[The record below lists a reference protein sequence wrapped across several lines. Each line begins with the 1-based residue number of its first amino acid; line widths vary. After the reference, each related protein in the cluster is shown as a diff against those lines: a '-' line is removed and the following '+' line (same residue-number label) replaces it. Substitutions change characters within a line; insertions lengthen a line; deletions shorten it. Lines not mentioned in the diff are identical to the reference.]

1 MNQFLSLLT
10 VRFKIAAGFFMV
22 MITLIIVGTSVYFT
36 NSKLSYQVGQ
46 IFTDDIPV
54 NDLIIRTEF
63 ILEDAVATLGL
74 FLLSKQSQ
82 RFESYQAKLVLLE
95 SKLKKLRSNAMLSN
109 DLLIGASIDR
119 IEYNLIALKDLTPQ
133 LQQSAN
139 DPNFNLP
146 ALDVATKH
154 LGPITATAF
163 TQISLMLA
171 SEELEEYS
179 NDRLIILTLL
189 YQLKENWLRVTSD
202 FRMFLAFRFPATRL
216 QIDTF
221 IMQIQNQINQLQSL
235 MDEGEL
241 TFEQEE
247 GLTIIE
253 VEFKKYQKHLKT
265 ALTLHSG
272 ERWRTDT
279 FLINQAVIPISDEIT
294 SQLQIIREFSRT
306 NLSDKKSELLSQLA
320 TSSSQIILIVIA
332 GLIVSSL
339 IAWLI
344 SWNIMNRLQQTVDA
358 MFQISDGDG
367 NLETRLD
374 ESGSDE
380 MAQLARSFNKFV
392 TKINGIVDL
401 VMKSSTALTDESATM
416 LDVVSLTEVGV
427 AGQQSEIES
436 ITNAVRYMN
445 EKVEDIA
452 TNSGNAAISA
462 RQASSEAAE
471 GKLIVENSKS
481 AIQTLATEVE
491 NAASV
496 ISRVEKQSEDIS
508 IVVSV
513 IRDISDQT
521 NLLALNAAIE
531 AARAGE
537 HGRGFAVVADE
548 VRSLSTKIQSQ
559 TSEIINRIET
569 LQSDSRTAVTVMEL
583 GAQSARNSVDL
594 STQASDALTIINNRV
609 SSISETSS
617 NIARATESQREMAEN
632 IVNNVSIL
640 QRISSETSAGAV
652 KTSKSA
658 LEFKSLSQQLLTL
671 VQQFLLNHSKSDT
684 SASTAKSA
692 ELDQKSDNDIFF

>member
-1 MNQFLSLLT
+1 MIKFLPRLT
-10 VRFKIAAGFFMV
+10 VRFKIAAGFLMA
-22 MITLIIVGTSVYFT
+22 MITLVIVGASVYFT

-46 IFTDDIPV
+46 IFSDDIPV
-54 NDLIIRTEF
+54 NDLIIETEF

-74 FLLSKQSQ
+74 FLLSKQPQ
-82 RFESYQAKLVLLE
+82 RFEDYKTKLDI
-95 SKLKKLRSNAMLSN
+95 LKSQLGKLRSNTLLSG
-109 DLLIGASIDR
+109 DLLISVSIDQ
-119 IEYNLIALKDLTPQ
+119 IEYNLTALKDLTPRLKQ
-133 LQQSAN
+133 AAM

-171 SEELEEYS
+171 SEDQEE
-179 NDRLIILTLL
+179 NKDDRLIIRTSL
-189 YQLKENWLRVTSD
+189 YQLKEYWLRVTSD
-202 FRMFLAFRFPATRL
+202 FRMFLAFRFPAMRQ
-216 QIDTF
+216 QIDIFTA
-221 IMQIQNQINQLQSL
+221 QIQSQLNQLHTL
-235 MDEGEL
+235 LENGEL
-241 TFEQEE
+241 TIEQEE
-247 GLTIIE
+247 GLEIIE
-253 VEFKKYQKHLKT
+253 VEFEKYQKHLTT
-265 ALTLHSG
+265 AITLHSG
-272 ERWRTDT
+272 KRWRTDT
-279 FLINQAVIPISDEIT
+279 YLINQAVIPNSDEIT
-294 SQLQIIREFSRT
+294 SQLEIIREYSRM
-306 NLSDKKSELLSQLA
+306 NLSDKKSELLNQLA
-320 TSSSQIILIVIA
+320 TSSLQIIFIVIA
-332 GLIVSSL
+332 GLLVSSL
-339 IAWLI
+339 IAWVI
-344 SWNIMNRLQQTVDA
+344 SWHIVNRLQQTVDA

-380 MAQLARSFNKFV
+380 MSQLARSFNKFV
-392 TKINGIVDL
+392 GKINGIVDL
-401 VMKSSTALTDESATM
+401 VMQSSTALTDESETM
-416 LDVVSLTEVGV
+416 LNVVNQTEAGV
-427 AGQQSEIES
+427 AGQRSEIES

-462 RQASSEAAE
+462 KQASTEAAD

-481 AIQTLATEVE
+481 AIQNLATEVE
-491 NAASV
+491 KAASV
-496 ISRVEKQSEDIS
+496 ISRVEQQSEDIS

-548 VRSLSTKIQSQ
+548 VRKLSNKIQSQ
-559 TSEIINRIET
+559 TSEIIGRIET
-569 LQSDSRTAVTVMEL
+569 LQSDSRTAVTVMEA
-583 GAQSARNSVDL
+583 GAESARNSVDL
-594 STQASDALTIINNRV
+594 SSQASDALSVINNRV

-640 QRISSETSAGAV
+640 QRISSETSEGAV

-671 VQQFLLNHSKSDT
+671 VQQFLLNQSKSDSLE
-684 SASTAKSA
+684 SANSSTEQQNK
-692 ELDQKSDNDIFF
+692 DNNIFF

>member
-1 MNQFLSLLT
+1 
-10 VRFKIAAGFFMV
+10 MV